1 MKLTFR
7 LNALVL
13 LFCLSV
19 YLCAEVNNLNSN
31 LNNNQNQNTALNQ
44 NLIQNTNKLSNSIT
58 NHVSSKV
65 ELQNTNTNKVESQS
79 KSAVNNKVT
88 ITASTTTV
96 SQSESE
102 KKKSSKSNLH
112 SHHNKDIY
120 LANEKMLKKFD
131 KERKKLLKQQDSIRH
146 HSFVQHKETSK
157 SEFEM
162 ENHFEKNDRSS
173 AESTVTKKGITF
185 THLKNTKLTL
195 TKKEWLTY
203 SKCHEKKG
211 FLEIIQNQDSSS
223 KKINLVMTRV
233 VLNPDNLK
241 LFTTMEESSLFTTIH
256 LDSILKISQE
266 EKFKDSGCFDI
277 ILNKAFAVE
286 KFLQKRRITMCAPDK
301 VKMGEWVHS
310 IFEFKECSSQYPS
323 PKGAKIVLDFN
334 EVNKIKKDDN
344 KDMWNLWYDNTKKAY
359 SNKSLTNKENVITH
373 TVKKLITNFEMKN
386 YAQAKVERELEG
398 KLKEAQEFSREM
410 DKKHEL
416 IERII
421 KKKLERQNALQVEN
435 VQKTAVGKEVELI
448 SAMAAKLTDMK
459 VTIYIYIKILFL
471 IFRPVKSSPSKKQS
485 RRK

>member
-44 NLIQNTNKLSNSIT
+44 NLIQNTNNLSNSIT

-79 KSAVNNKVT
+79 KSKVTNKVT
-88 ITASTTTV
+88 LTESTTTV
-96 SQSESE
+96 SHSESE
-102 KKKSSKSNLH
+102 KKKSSKSNLT

-146 HSFVQHKETSK
+146 HSFVQHKETS
-157 SEFEM
+157 
-162 ENHFEKNDRSS
+162 RSS

-195 TKKEWLTY
+195 TKKEWITY

-301 VKMGEWVHS
+301 VKMGKWVHS

-334 EVNKIKKDDN
+334 EVNKIKKHDN
-344 KDMWNLWYDNTKKAY
+344 KDMWNLWYDNTKKEY
-359 SNKSLTNKENVITH
+359 PNKLTNKENVITH

-398 KLKEAQEFSREM
+398 QLKKAQEFSREM
-410 DKKHEL
+410 DRKHEL
-416 IERII
+416 IERIV
-421 KKKLERQNALQVEN
+421 KKKLERQNALKVES
-435 VQKTAVGKEVELI
+435 VKKTAVGKEVELI

-459 VTIYIYIKILFL
+459 VTIYIYIKNLFL
-471 IFRPVKSSPSKKQS
+471 IFRPKKSSPSKKKR